1 MQQSDNHQ
9 ARVSGNVECACA
21 EWEKRTGY
29 IQRTYYGLRPNFLEV
44 LKMLPFI
51 HVLEVKIYLELK
63 HHGSFAVVQ
72 LVIYG

>member
-1 MQQSDNHQ
+1 MCTCKMGEENWLHTDNL
-9 ARVSGNVECACA
+9 
-21 EWEKRTGY
+21 
-29 IQRTYYGLRPNFLEV
+29 LRPNFLEV

>member
-1 MQQSDNHQ
+1 MQQSDTHQ
-9 ARVSGNVECACA
+9 VRVSGNVERAFA
-21 EWEKRTGY
+21 KWEERTGY
-29 IQRTYYGLRPNFLEV
+29 IQIIYGLRPNFLEA
-44 LKMLPFI
+44 LKMLSFV